1 MKREITLKLR
11 TAPNPLKKRARQCD
25 DDNLLLRIG
34 LLPLRQTVGLFIAP
48 LIQQLRGTY
57 FKILH

>member
-11 TAPNPLKKRARQCD
+11 TAPNPLKKRARQYVD
-25 DDNLLLRIG
+25 GYLLLRLG
-34 LLPLRQTVGLFIAP
+34 LLPLRQTIGLFIAP
-48 LIQQLRGTY
+48 LIKQLRGTY